1 MFEKVKMSGE
11 KKTTKCAKDAKMEA
25 KKMFR
30 QWVDFGHY
38 PHLENKRFFVKAL
51 SRISRIS

>member
-1 MFEKVKMSGE
+1 MFEKMKMSGE
-11 KKTTKCAKDAKMEA
+11 KRTTKCAKDAKREA
-25 KKMFR
+25 KIMFR

-38 PHLENKRFFVKAL
+38 PHLEYKRLSFKAL